1 MRSPRWTKLA
11 RDVWSERGR
20 TALMVVAI
28 AVSLTAVGAMLGAF
42 AVLTREISRSYRSTR
57 PASLTLELPG
67 GVDAALLGRVRAHPL
82 VAEAEARDVV
92 VARARVGDEW
102 RRALL
107 FVIDD
112 FSDLRLNTFRSE
124 RGSWPP
130 PEGTI
135 LVERAAVP
143 MLGAGPGERV
153 TIKTPHGAPREV
165 AVSGTVH
172 DPGLAPAWQEQMG
185 YAYLTRATLEGL
197 GEPPV
202 LTELRVELAGQP
214 IDRAVVEAQG
224 AELASWLAEGGHTV
238 HQLRVPPPAQH
249 PHQRQMEVVL
259 LMMLAFAV
267 LALILS
273 AVLVANSLAAMLA
286 RQVREI
292 GVMKAVGARADQ
304 IAGLYA
310 VLVVLLGLASVAVAL
325 PAGAMAAGAFSAFV
339 AKMLNVTIT
348 SHAAPGWVFAAQAI
362 AGVAVPLVVAV
373 LPIRRAS
380 LVTVRQSIDDHG
392 VAADQLR
399 ARFAPLPAPV
409 RSALRRPA
417 RLALT
422 LGLLA
427 AGGATFMMAFDVKRG
442 WEANV
447 AKVKET
453 RRYDVEV
460 RLQAAAPAALG
471 DRLRSLPGVR
481 EVEGWGY
488 APAAFAKP
496 GQIDVVTTY
505 PDRGHGSLSVMGPP
519 AETRLV
525 RFPVLS
531 GRWLVDGDVGGVVLT
546 HGAMAQVPGL
556 RMGDRVLLSVDGAA
570 REWRLVGIVEE
581 LGAPAAYVTR
591 EALWRATATDGAVR
605 IFRIA
610 TTAQT
615 ARERAA
621 ASTRIEDALVAEG
634 VAVESVSPVTDLRSA
649 IGGHVLPLIRM
660 LVAMAALLA
669 IVGILGLGSAMGVS
683 VVERTRE
690 LGVMKT
696 LGATPGRL
704 AGMLVAEGLVIGG
717 ASAIVAFALSL
728 PLAHAVGALI
738 GRMGFLL
745 PLPMIVSIPAAWGWL
760 ALVLGASV
768 VATLVPAQRASR
780 IVIREALAHT

>member
-11 RDVWSERGR
+11 QDVWSERGR
-20 TALMVVAI
+20 TLIMTSAV
-28 AVSLTAVGAMLGAF
+28 AVSLAAVGATLGAR
-42 AVLTREISRSYRSTR
+42 AILVREISANYLWTR

-67 GVDAALLGRVRAHPL
+67 GVDAGLLARVRAHPL

-112 FSDLRLNTFRSE
+112 FSDLRLNRFRRE
-124 RGSWPP
+124 RGAWPP

-153 TIKTPHGAPREV
+153 TIKAPHAAPREV

-172 DPGLAPAWQEQMG
+172 DPGLAPAWQERMG

-197 GEPPV
+197 GEAPL

-214 IDRAVVEAQG
+214 IDRAVIERQG
-224 AELASWLAEGGHTV
+224 AELASWLAGGGHPV

-259 LMMLAFAV
+259 LIMLAFAV
-267 LALILS
+267 LSLVLS
-273 AVLVANSLAAMLA
+273 AVLVASSLAAMLA

-292 GVMKAVGARADQ
+292 GVMKAVGARAGQ

-310 VLVVLLGLASVAVAL
+310 VLVGLLGLASVVIAL
-325 PAGAMAAGAFSAFV
+325 PTGAMAAGAFSSSV
-339 AKMLNVTIT
+339 ARMLNVTIT
-348 SHAAPGWVFAAQAI
+348 SGAVPGWVFAAQAI
-362 AGVAVPLVVAV
+362 AGIAVPLAVAV

-380 LVTVRQSIDDHG
+380 RVTVRQSIDDHG
-392 VAADQLR
+392 VATDQLR
-399 ARFAPLPAPV
+399 ARFASLPAPA

-422 LGLLA
+422 VGLLA

-460 RLQAAAPAALG
+460 RLQAPAPAALG
-471 DRLRSLPGVR
+471 ERLRSLPGVR

-488 APAAFAKP
+488 APAAFARP
-496 GQIDVVTTY
+496 GRIDVVTTY

-531 GRWLVDGDVGGVVLT
+531 GRWLVAGDVDGVVLT
-546 HGAMAQVPGL
+546 HGALAQVPGL
-556 RMGDRVLLSVDGAA
+556 RTGDRVLLSVDGAA

-591 EALWRATATDGAVR
+591 EALGRATATEGSVT

-615 ARERAA
+615 PRESAA
-621 ASTRIEDALVAEG
+621 ASTGIEDALLAAG
-634 VAVESVSPVTDLRSA
+634 VAVESVAPVTDLRSA

-669 IVGILGLGSAMGVS
+669 TVGILGLGSAMGVS

-704 AGMLVAEGLVIGG
+704 ARMLMAEGLAIGG

-738 GRMGFLL
+738 GRQGFLL
-745 PLPMIVSIPAAWGWL
+745 PLPMIVSIPAALGWL
-760 ALVLGASV
+760 ALVLAASV
-768 VATLVPAQRASR
+768 VATLVPARGAAR
-780 IVIREALAHT
+780 IVVREALAHA